1 MELQNHPL
9 RRSSRCRWA
18 IACLALVGCNMP
30 PYRANFNSDDPTERI
45 MAVQAAAKAGDQS
58 AVPLIVDRLED
69 EDNGVQFFA
78 MLALER
84 LTGQRFG
91 LESGQSSAER
101 LAAIQRWRAYIDQ
114 GAHKASMN
122 EGTSRQQA
130 SPASD
135 AYGSKE
141 VAPEGFKD

>member
-1 MELQNHPL
+1 MTFQHRPF
-9 RRSSRCRWA
+9 RRSYRYRWA
-18 IACLALVGCNMP
+18 IACLALVGCNIP

-45 MAVQAAAKAGDQS
+45 MAVQAAAKAGDRS

-84 LTGQRFG
+84 LTGERFG

-101 LAAIQRWRAYIDQ
+101 LAAVQRWRAYIDQ
-114 GAHKASMN
+114 GAHKVSMN
-122 EGTSRQQA
+122 QGTARQATTPDEGYESGNA
-130 SPASD
+130 
-135 AYGSKE
+135 
-141 VAPEGFKD
+141 APEEVRD

>member
-1 MELQNHPL
+1 MNTQL
-9 RRSSRCRWA
+9 RLSRRPSRYGRA
-18 IACLALVGCNMP
+18 IVCLALVGCNIP

-45 MAVQAAAKAGDQS
+45 LAVQAAAKAGDRS

-84 LTGQRFG
+84 LTGERFG

-114 GAHKASMN
+114 GAHKVSMN
-122 EGTSRQQA
+122 QGTSRQA
-130 SPASD
+130 SPPA
-135 AYGSKE
+135 AEGCGSGG
-141 VAPEGFKD
+141 VAPEEVRD